1 MEEIKIILET
11 IQWRRMGCVFMAIF
25 TLEDGATLSASKNCE
40 SETDAMALCLKW
52 QLIKNGEAKAPTFK
66 KQTVIEYV
74 LSTIKKQLI

>member
-25 TLEDGATLSASKNCE
+25 TLEDGATLSASRSCE
-40 SETDAMALCLKW
+40 SETGAIALCLKW
-52 QLIKNGEAKAPTFK
+52 QLIKNGQKEAPTFK

-74 LSTIKKQLI
+74 LSTIKNN